1 MSATRTPQHSSSQ
14 SEFVF
19 RLPRRA
25 LRVAGIAFAGGL
37 LLFVLVWWLGRDK
50 GFYKPEPVAAD
61 PTSIAEAL
69 PEPMSTRGGASGMD
83 KPADVAPTERPQL
96 VQEPVAAP
104 MPLPTTPPPA
114 ITEAPVAPAASDVAL
129 ASGETPQPRAG
140 YSPAPEYPA
149 SAIRRGDSGTVL
161 LHVEVDANGNPTKV
175 RVQQRSGSR
184 ALDRAAV
191 SAVKK
196 WRFNPGQRNG
206 QPIPGSVTVPVDFTL
221 E

>member
-1 MSATRTPQHSSSQ
+1 MSASRSPQPSSSQ

-25 LRVAGIAFAGGL
+25 LRIAGIAFAAGL

-50 GFYKPEPVAAD
+50 GFYKPEPVARDAGSLVD
-61 PTSIAEAL
+61 AL
-69 PEPMSTRGGASGMD
+69 PEPMSTRGGASGME
-83 KPADVAPTERPQL
+83 KPADVAPAERPQL

-104 MPLPTTPPPA
+104 APSAPPPT
-114 ITEAPVAPAASDVAL
+114 IVEPPVAPVASGVPL
-129 ASGETPQPRAG
+129 ASGESPQPRAG
-140 YSPAPEYPA
+140 FSPAPEYPA

-161 LHVEVDANGNPTKV
+161 LRVDVDAEGNPTKV
-175 RVQQRSGSR
+175 RVEQRSGSR

-191 SAVKK
+191 SAVKRWK
-196 WRFNPGQRNG
+196 FNPGQRDG

-221 E
+221 K